1 MRALLG
7 VSLTL
12 LLNLPALASEPGRV
26 FRDPL
31 ANGLLGPE
39 MVILPAGQFILGD
52 SLGRGNDNERPT
64 RSVAIPQPI
73 AMGRFEIT
81 FADWQLYADAT
92 GKTMPDNEG
101 WAMSAQ
107 RPVIHISYFAA
118 QSYCQWLS
126 KVSGHTYRLPTEA
139 EWEYAARA
147 DSQSYYW
154 WGEQLASNEDQPRAH
169 CRGCGTSR
177 SMEYKTA
184 QVGQFAANAFGL
196 YDTAGNVWEWTASSF
211 VAPYDGHEQ
220 RSASLLDSS
229 PRAVRGGAWN
239 SGPAYLRSS
248 LRDLK
253 QPHINDYAL
262 GFRVLRERP

>member
-31 ANGLLGPE
+31 ANDLLGPE
-39 MVILPAGQFILGD
+39 MVILPAGEFILGD

-126 KVSGHTYRLPTEA
+126 KVSGHTYRLPPEA

-147 DSQSYYW
+147 GSQRYYW
-154 WGEQLASNEDQPRAH
+154 GGEQLDSNVDQPRARH
-169 CRGCGTSR
+169 VAQHGIQNRPSGT
-177 SMEYKTA
+177 
-184 QVGQFAANAFGL
+184 
-196 YDTAGNVWEWTASSF
+196 
-211 VAPYDGHEQ
+211 
-220 RSASLLDSS
+220 
-229 PRAVRGGAWN
+229 VRGQR
-239 SGPAYLRSS
+239 LRPVRHRWQCLGVDRIQ
-248 LRDLK
+248 LRCPL
-253 QPHINDYAL
+253 
-262 GFRVLRERP
+262 